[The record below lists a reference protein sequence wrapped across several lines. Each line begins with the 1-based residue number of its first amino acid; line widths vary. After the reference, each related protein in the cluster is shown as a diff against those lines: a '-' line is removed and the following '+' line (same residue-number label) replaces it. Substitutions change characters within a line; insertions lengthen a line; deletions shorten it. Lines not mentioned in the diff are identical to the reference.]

1 MMLPA
6 TEKTALLDFVRLPT
20 SNIPMGLCYEQMF

>member
-6 TEKTALLDFVRLPT
+6 TEKTALLDFVPLPKT
-20 SNIPMGLCYEQMF
+20 NIPMGLWHEQMF